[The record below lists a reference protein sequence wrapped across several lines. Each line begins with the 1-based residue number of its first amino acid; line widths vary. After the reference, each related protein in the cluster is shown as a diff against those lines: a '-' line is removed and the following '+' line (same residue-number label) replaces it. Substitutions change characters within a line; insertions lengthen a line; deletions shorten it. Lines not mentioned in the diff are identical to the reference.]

1 MGGSMVI
8 DKFKHLRTSL
18 FGNTEPSVTLEFIT
32 TSPVMETQNIPVC
45 SAAVSYG
52 SINRLD
58 SQESMDS
65 LTRSLKKKKHLTPF
79 ESVTYGLHIQ
89 GISKACG
96 AQLSRYRMSGHISAS
111 RRYITQK
118 ELFVYPI
125 LEKIN
130 DEGLARECYS
140 FFEHQVKMASMTY
153 SKLRDIG
160 ISKQDSRLV
169 VPVCSSTE
177 RIMWVNARSLFH
189 IFDER
194 LQPDAEAEIRRLC
207 HLILNVV
214 RSETPLLFEEY
225 GNE

>member
-1 MGGSMVI
+1 MI
-8 DKFKHLRTSL
+8 TDKFKHLRTTL
-18 FGNTEPSVTLEFIT
+18 FGNTEPSVKLEFIT
-32 TSPVMETQNIPVC
+32 TSPKTDTQNIPVC

-52 SINRLD
+52 SISKLD
-58 SQESMDS
+58 NQESMNN
-65 LTRSLKKKKHLTPF
+65 LTRSLKKKEHLTPF
-79 ESVTYGLHIQ
+79 ESVTYGLYIE

-111 RRYITQK
+111 RRYTTQK
-118 ELFVYPI
+118 ERFVYPI
-125 LEKIN
+125 LEKVD
-130 DEGLARECYS
+130 DEALAKECYS
-140 FFEHQVKMASMTY
+140 FFEHQIKMASMTY
-153 SKLRDIG
+153 SKLRDLG

-207 HLILNVV
+207 HLILDVV
-214 RSETPLLFEEY
+214 GKETPLLFEEY
-225 GNE
+225 ETEKENA